1 VYIGSNDD
9 VNDIASKY
17 ASKYDLSDKS
27 KDVIL
32 DRICK
37 QRTLI
42 LTNAENNK
50 VYLDAQTRDQPYLK
64 FPVNCLIDNED
75 VSVILYLGQ
84 NEEDD
89 ALVAD
94 KFIKKFSQSPNVK
107 DDILRQM
114 QSQRTRKQQLLSPSP
129 RRSQQDFVE
138 QENELFL
145 SSLSKANPLFVMQI
159 MRKKN
164 KTDDPNNAAV
174 NIFVGEEDDE
184 VAIAERFVEKYAL
197 PVEFKVHASFDSRLE
212 DDR

>member
-17 ASKYDLSDKS
+17 ASKYDLSAKS

-94 KFIKKFSQSPNVK
+94 KFINKFSQSPNVK

-114 QSQRTRKQQLLSPSP
+114 QSQRTRKQQLLSPSQ

-197 PVEFKVHASFDSRLE
+197 PVEFKVQVSFDS
-212 DDR
+212 